1 MKKIILISCFSLLM
15 WNCGEK
21 EESENKNKDQW
32 TAEQKEEV
40 LTYLQTEKNM
50 VCGKSL
56 RKKKNGCDCIFEI
69 VSDEFTYDEFQEWEN
84 GRISETKHLTER
96 WEKRSSEIDA
106 CEK

>member
-1 MKKIILISCFSLLM
+1 
-15 WNCGEK
+15 
-21 EESENKNKDQW
+21 W

-84 GRISETKHLTER
+84 GKISETKHLTER